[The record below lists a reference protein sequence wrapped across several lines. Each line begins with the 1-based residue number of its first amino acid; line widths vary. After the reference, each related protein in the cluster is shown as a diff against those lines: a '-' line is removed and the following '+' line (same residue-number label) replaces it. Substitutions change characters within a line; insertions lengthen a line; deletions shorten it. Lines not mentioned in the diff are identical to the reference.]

1 MTNLR
6 SLAITLA
13 STGVKKLMN
22 FHPFSLY
29 FLTLLLNEVMLT
41 RTIPVLEAVCQPT
54 IPQGGGGG
62 EHNNTQND
70 DNSAPVHAD
79 APQPQP
85 QGEAGNADE
94 RGMRDTRRPT
104 TTGGGGERQCGGG
117 GGQEL

>member
-29 FLTLLLNEVMLT
+29 FLTMLLNEVMLT

-54 IPQGGGGG
+54 IPQGGRGEDITTPKTMIIARRYTPTRHNHNHRGGG
-62 EHNNTQND
+62 EC
-70 DNSAPVHAD
+70 
-79 APQPQP
+79 
-85 QGEAGNADE
+85 
-94 RGMRDTRRPT
+94 R
-104 TTGGGGERQCGGG
+104 
-117 GGQEL
+117 